1 MVIDVEGDSQLR
13 NTSQPFWARWS
24 CPPGHHFVVNLTLPL
39 TFEILQALAIA
50 QTKRG
55 W

>member
-1 MVIDVEGDSQLR
+1 
-13 NTSQPFWARWS
+13 
-24 CPPGHHFVVNLTLPL
+24 VVNLTLPL

-55 W
+55 